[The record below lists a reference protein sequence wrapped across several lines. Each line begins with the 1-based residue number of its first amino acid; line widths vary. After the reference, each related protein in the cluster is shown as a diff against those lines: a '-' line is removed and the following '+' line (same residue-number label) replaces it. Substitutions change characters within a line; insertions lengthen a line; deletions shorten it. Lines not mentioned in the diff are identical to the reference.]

1 MSTIS
6 WTVPPDP
13 LCSRMAPS
21 APTGTTAR
29 LGTVWFLTK
38 FRLDTSGRALPSA
51 KADTHPGAVGS
62 VAVTL
67 ATTADTPVAGTPARP
82 ATCRTRSAPAAT
94 GATAAPLPVRV
105 SSTRAG
111 DTVANAP
118 GAPGAPSARVAVFA
132 GA

>member
-1 MSTIS
+1 MSTTS

-62 VAVTL
+62 VTVTL

-118 GAPGAPSARVAVFA
+118 GVVGVPAR
-132 GA
+132 